1 MTRQLVIL
9 GTSVTLPDPASVTD
23 LAAGFQQQS
32 GQLADLE
39 TTLQAL
45 TRPDAWGDWTG
56 LAADAFGQSI
66 GQLPAELGD
75 VRDGYEDVASALQ
88 QYAGQLEP
96 VVNSLSSLSFQAE
109 DAEGALAAVR
119 TARSQAIAN
128 GQDPVT
134 TGWDARLADATEAVS
149 ALRGQLNRLLGE
161 LAALAAAC
169 TKRISAAEPKTAGKS
184 LFGSLESDFV
194 RDVADPLARAAKEAV
209 KLEVQAAMLGLF
221 GPVAMME
228 ALYIRP
234 IAYLW
239 HEATEH
245 AEELGQVL
253 GEVAG
258 VLGILALIPG
268 VDAVA
273 GPALVIVSGAA
284 AAADW
289 WAAAH
294 HQKGASYLQ
303 AGLATVSFGLSGVGL
318 VASKAVDADSDLFT
332 DNWNDPDKLKEL
344 ASGQDP
350 DASAGELWKS
360 GLQQAFSPSDIKAS
374 VSENYQF
381 ARDPL
386 GQGDAPT
393 GLRGFVQAVSNNVH
407 DVTAETLNGGFD
419 DLSHSPAAV
428 TIEQVKWGA
437 GVLGHLTDKLQD
449 RVDRLTESPAS

>member
-134 TGWDARLADATEAVS
+134 TGWDARLADAAEAVS

-169 TKRISAAEPKTAGKS
+169 TRQISAAEPKTAGKS

-209 KLEVQAAMLGLF
+209 
-221 GPVAMME
+221 
-228 ALYIRP
+228 
-234 IAYLW
+234 
-239 HEATEH
+239 
-245 AEELGQVL
+245 
-253 GEVAG
+253 
-258 VLGILALIPG
+258 
-268 VDAVA
+268 
-273 GPALVIVSGAA
+273 
-284 AAADW
+284 
-289 WAAAH
+289 
-294 HQKGASYLQ
+294 
-303 AGLATVSFGLSGVGL
+303 
-318 VASKAVDADSDLFT
+318 
-332 DNWNDPDKLKEL
+332 
-344 ASGQDP
+344 
-350 DASAGELWKS
+350 
-360 GLQQAFSPSDIKAS
+360 
-374 VSENYQF
+374 
-381 ARDPL
+381 
-386 GQGDAPT
+386 
-393 GLRGFVQAVSNNVH
+393 
-407 DVTAETLNGGFD
+407 
-419 DLSHSPAAV
+419 
-428 TIEQVKWGA
+428 
-437 GVLGHLTDKLQD
+437 
-449 RVDRLTESPAS
+449 

>member
-161 LAALAAAC
+161 LTALAAAC
-169 TKRISAAEPKTAGKS
+169 TKQISAAEPKTAGKS
-184 LFGSLESDFV
+184 LFGALESDFV

-239 HEATEH
+239 HEATDH

-303 AGLATVSFGLSGVGL
+303 AGLATVSFGLSGVSL
-318 VASKAVDADSDLFT
+318 VAKAGAEVANLDNGADAA
-332 DNWNDPDKLKEL
+332 K
-344 ASGQDP
+344 
-350 DASAGELWKS
+350 AGENLWEAGVQRAFTPS
-360 GLQQAFSPSDIKAS
+360 GIADQIADESTGARSFGQMLVDNVDQQYAFPSD
-374 VSENYQF
+374 
-381 ARDPL
+381 
-386 GQGDAPT
+386 DAW
-393 GLRGFVQAVSNNVH
+393 S
-407 DVTAETLNGGFD
+407 
-419 DLSHSPAAV
+419 SPAAV
-428 TIEQVKWGA
+428 TMA
-437 GVLGHLTDKLQD
+437 
-449 RVDRLTESPAS
+449 RVGWTADRLNDLTSMVPDPVGNKTESVVP